1 MALPPSEQPTAVERE
16 DVARGAGMAALARLG
31 AVIELIAQPIYT
43 WLFGLATYGLYIVL
57 WSAVNIAEKLVDLSL
72 TEALQRLVPTLDE
85 EAVHGTV
92 KSAFLITVLPATV
105 IALIVTLNAETI
117 AGWLSASPE
126 DAARLPLAI
135 ALFAW
140 ALPLWTFVEIA
151 TSAARAR
158 RAFGPEIRL
167 RIFWEQLAR
176 LGFAGALAGLG
187 FTSLGLLIAH
197 LASLLLVAILSLR
210 ILARYYDFGLLVAAP
225 LDARLIRTLVGS
237 GLALLPSA
245 ASRRTLN
252 DLPPIL
258 LNLLLPGSSG
268 AVAAGLFGIARKVA
282 SVPLIV
288 RQAFLYV
295 LAPLSSAQNA
305 QDRRRIAPLYA
316 FSARLSA
323 ALVVPIGAA
332 IILLGSDILSLFAPG
347 AQAALT
353 MLVILVAG
361 RIGEAVLGPATPIV
375 EMTGH
380 RILPLVNSVI
390 GVGIWALLAWW
401 LTPLYGPDGMA
412 FAVSAGAVAIAV
424 AAVVEL
430 YWSDRLHPFDTP
442 FLRGLAIGLAGAAM
456 LAGIG
461 ELFAPLGAPPRAVAI
476 LAALPALAWLSLRF
490 GLAREDRAAL
500 GRAAR
505 IAKLS

>member
-1 MALPPSEQPTAVERE
+1 
-16 DVARGAGMAALARLG
+16 
-31 AVIELIAQPIYT
+31 
-43 WLFGLATYGLYIVL
+43 
-57 WSAVNIAEKLVDLSL
+57 
-72 TEALQRLVPTLDE
+72 
-85 EAVHGTV
+85 
-92 KSAFLITVLPATV
+92 
-105 IALIVTLNAETI
+105 
-117 AGWLSASPE
+117 
-126 DAARLPLAI
+126 
-135 ALFAW
+135 
-140 ALPLWTFVEIA
+140 
-151 TSAARAR
+151 
-158 RAFGPEIRL
+158 
-167 RIFWEQLAR
+167 
-176 LGFAGALAGLG
+176 
-187 FTSLGLLIAH
+187 
-197 LASLLLVAILSLR
+197 
-210 ILARYYDFGLLVAAP
+210 
-225 LDARLIRTLVGS
+225 
-237 GLALLPSA
+237 
-245 ASRRTLN
+245 LN

-430 YWSDRLHPFDTP
+430 YWSDRLHPFDAP

>member
-1 MALPPSEQPTAVERE
+1 MSTSADSGVTRA

-31 AVIELIAQPIYT
+31 AVIEVAAQPIYT

-57 WSAVNIAEKLVDLSL
+57 WSAVNMAEKLVDLSL
-72 TEALQRLVPTLDE
+72 TEALQRLVPTQDE
-85 EAVHGTV
+85 AMVHSTV
-92 KSAFLITVLPATV
+92 KMAFLITVLPASL
-105 IALIVTLNAETI
+105 IALLVTVNAGTV

-187 FTSLGLLIAH
+187 FDSLGLLVAH

-210 ILARYYDFGLLVAAP
+210 ILARYYDFSLLMRAP
-225 LDARLIRTLVGS
+225 LDARLARILLTS

-245 ASRRTLN
+245 AARRTLN

-258 LNLLLPGSSG
+258 LNVLLPGSRG
-268 AVAAGLFGIARKVA
+268 ATAAGLFGIARKVA

-295 LAPLSSAQNA
+295 LAPLSSAQHA
-305 QDRRRIAPLYA
+305 RDRTRIAPLYA
-316 FSARLSA
+316 FAARLSA
-323 ALVVPIGAA
+323 ALVLPIGAA

-347 AQAALT
+347 SQAALA

-361 RIGEAVLGPATPIV
+361 RVGEAVLGPATPIV

-380 RILPLVNSVI
+380 RILPLVNSLI
-390 GVGIWALLAWW
+390 GVGLWALAAWW
-401 LTPLYGPDGMA
+401 LTPIHGPEGMA
-412 FAVSAGAVAIAV
+412 LAVAVGAVSIAVVAVA
-424 AAVVEL
+424 EL
-430 YWSDRLHPFDTP
+430 YASDRLHPFDTP
-442 FLRGLAIGLAGAAM
+442 FLRGLAVGLAGSAL

-461 ELFAPLGAPPRAVAI
+461 QLFDPLGAPVRATAI
-476 LAALPALAWLSLRF
+476 LVALPSCAWLSLRL
-490 GLAREDRAAL
+490 GLAAEDRAAL
-500 GRAAR
+500 GRFAGLAR
-505 IAKLS
+505 LA